1 MDSKYIIIYGNSSNE
16 RDQEII
22 IKLSNKFN
30 FKIYFFLQL
39 SDATL
44 IPKLGESLENFNKPI
59 SGLEEIVYVDD
70 FTEDIYINE
79 AEFIFCLNNLYCN
92 FLSIINIIKKYNKEN
107 IFYDFTN
114 LNNLDD
120 LDDFQNSE
128 KYKYNGATGG
138 LLSGTLDQPSL
149 ELAENSP
156 DLLSF
161 GSSASER
168 LSKFNI
174 NLVIKKNN
182 VIKNGII
189 MITYFIKS
197 DKKILDIIQKK
208 CIIENLKNTN
218 VEKMMVIGNNLEEEF
233 KDTDIL
239 NHPNIFIYQYEE
251 NISFHN
257 LIDFASTFF
266 ENKIICIL
274 RSDIILLNQI
284 TLNDLELDLLLDKNQ
299 VFALSRIERL
309 INGNLVKCDK
319 LNKLLYCTEQDAWI
333 FKSPLKLNLE
343 KNLNIDLNKIY
354 FYDKN
359 SHLFLNKVLKDNDYN
374 IINNSK
380 KYKIIRILHEN
391 NLDSRLLYDNNSNIT
406 NLDTIYLLPD
416 NEILEKITFE
426 QLLNMVKVDE
436 NELYKIKCDI
446 FDKYL
451 KNKIFKI

>member
-1 MDSKYIIIYGNSSNE
+1 MDYKYIIIYGNSSNE

-30 FKIYFFLQL
+30 FKIYSFLQL
-39 SDATL
+39 NETRLINESGESYDNSNKL
-44 IPKLGESLENFNKPI
+44 IP
-59 SGLEEIVYVDD
+59 GLEEIVYVDD

-79 AEFIFCLNNLYCN
+79 AEFIFCLNNLYCSFSN
-92 FLSIINIIKKYNKEN
+92 IINIIKKYNKEN

-128 KYKYNGATGG
+128 KYKYNALINLTEDPH
-138 LLSGTLDQPSL
+138 LDLSNQDNLSQNQYESVETLQ
-149 ELAENSP
+149 
-156 DLLSF
+156 
-161 GSSASER
+161 
-168 LSKFNI
+168 KINI
-174 NLVIKKNN
+174 NLIIKKNN
-182 VIKNGII
+182 ITKNGII
-189 MITYFIKS
+189 IITYFIKS

-299 VFALSRIERL
+299 FFALSRIERL

-406 NLDTIYLLPD
+406 NLDNIYLLPD